1 MSLDTNEQQQRLK
14 RTSKWPSWLRASFL
28 LKWAIRLGIFAYRLW
43 RFWLWITGEG
53 PDS

>member
-14 RTSKWPSWLRASFL
+14 RTSKWPSWLRAPFL
-28 LKWAIRLGIFAYRLW
+28 LKWAFFLGPFVARFV
-43 RFWLWITGEG
+43 RFWLRLNGED

>member
-1 MSLDTNEQQQRLK
+1 MSFGTNEQQQRLK

-28 LKWAIRLGIFAYRLW
+28 LKWAIRLGVVAYRLW
-43 RFWLWITGEG
+43 RLWQRITGED

>member
-28 LKWAIRLGIFAYRLW
+28 LKWAFRLGPIVFRLVRLW
-43 RFWLWITGEG
+43 QRLNGDG

>member
-14 RTSKWPSWLRASFL
+14 RTSKWPSWLRVPFL
-28 LKWAIRLGIFAYRLW
+28 LKWAIRLAIFAYRAW
-43 RFWLWITGEG
+43 RAWQRISGED